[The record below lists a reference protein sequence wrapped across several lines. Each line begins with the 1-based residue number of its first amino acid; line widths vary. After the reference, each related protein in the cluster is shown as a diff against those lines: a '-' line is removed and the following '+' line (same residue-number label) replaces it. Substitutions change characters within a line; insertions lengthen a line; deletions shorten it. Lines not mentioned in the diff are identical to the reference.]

1 MQRGLGGVCGVLFL
15 SANHHSLVVYQNNV
29 FLNTHSCSSA
39 NDADGSAPSAEQ
51 YYTAFLYERFDPQ
64 SGKGLTHFC
73 QGWYH
78 RAPFT
83 LTEDL
88 FCLQEA

>member
-1 MQRGLGGVCGVLFL
+1 MQRGLGRVRGILFL
-15 SANHHSLVVYQNNV
+15 SANHHSLVIYQNNV
-29 FLNTHSCSSA
+29 FLNTHSYSSA
-39 NDADGSAPSAEQ
+39 NDADGSAPSAGQ
-51 YYTAFLYERFDPQ
+51 YYTAFLYERFVSR
-64 SGKGLTHFC
+64 SGKGLTLISP
-73 QGWYH
+73 GWYY

>member
-1 MQRGLGGVCGVLFL
+1 MQRGLGSMRGVFFL
-15 SANHHSLVVYQNNV
+15 SANYHSLVINQNNV

-39 NDADGSAPSAEQ
+39 NDADGSAPSTGSIIRQ
-51 YYTAFLYERFDPQ
+51 SYTNGLFR
-64 SGKGLTHFC
+64 SGKGLTHISP
-73 QGWYH
+73 GWYH
-78 RAPFT
+78 SAPFT